1 MGRRSERLGEAIREE
16 VAQMVALELKDPR
29 IGLVTV
35 TRVEVSQDLGHA
47 RVHVG
52 ILGGEA
58 ERKKTLQALRGAAGF
73 VRRELAQRLGIRQV
87 PEVDFRYDKGLEAT
101 ERVAQLLEQDKA
113 AATGQG
119 ADGAGPDA
127 AVSPDGAAP
136 SAPAASG
143 GRGDPAPSGGDPGS

>member
-52 ILGGEA
+52 ILGGDA
-58 ERKKTLQALRGAAGF
+58 ERKKALQALRGASGF

-113 AATGQG
+113 AATAQG

-127 AVSPDGAAP
+127 VSPDGAAASAP
-136 SAPAASG
+136 SASDTRGGPAS
-143 GRGDPAPSGGDPGS
+143 SGGDPGS

>member
-1 MGRRSERLGEAIREE
+1 MGRRPQRLGEAIREE

-35 TRVEVSQDLGHA
+35 TRVEVSADLGHA

-58 ERKKTLQALRGAAGF
+58 ERKKSLEALRSAAGF

-87 PEVDFRYDKGLEAT
+87 PEVDFRFDKGLEAT
-101 ERVAQLLEQDKA
+101 ERVARLLEDDKA
-113 AATGQG
+113 AAAAAAPSEGESAAGPEPGATPGQS
-119 ADGAGPDA
+119 GAGPQGGPG
-127 AVSPDGAAP
+127 PDD
-136 SAPAASG
+136 G
-143 GRGDPAPSGGDPGS
+143 GSTGQ

>member
-52 ILGGEA
+52 ILGGEV
-58 ERKKTLQALRGAAGF
+58 ERRKALQALRGASGF

-113 AATGQG
+113 AAAGQG
-119 ADGAGPDA
+119 VDGAGPDA
-127 AVSPDGAAP
+127 VSSDGAA
-136 SAPAASG
+136 SARATSD
-143 GRGDPAPSGGDPGS
+143 GRGDPSGGNPGS

>member
-1 MGRRSERLGEAIREE
+1 MGRRAERLGEAIREE
-16 VAQMVALELKDPR
+16 VAQMVSLELKDPR

-58 ERKKTLQALRGAAGF
+58 ERKKALQALRGASGF

-101 ERVAQLLEQDKA
+101 ERVAHLLEQDKA
-113 AATGQG
+113 ASAQG
-119 ADGAGPDA
+119 AGSAGPDTPA
-127 AVSPDGAAP
+127 SPGGAAP
-136 SAPAASG
+136 ETPAASDG
-143 GRGDPAPSGGDPGS
+143 GDDPAPGGSPRS

>member
-58 ERKKTLQALRGAAGF
+58 ERKKTLQALRGASGF

-101 ERVAQLLEQDKA
+101 ERVARLLEEDKA
-113 AATGQG
+113 VWAAGAVPESGTAVGDRTSAEPDAVEGGDDPATGG
-119 ADGAGPDA
+119 
-127 AVSPDGAAP
+127 SP
-136 SAPAASG
+136 
-143 GRGDPAPSGGDPGS
+143 GR

>member
-1 MGRRSERLGEAIREE
+1 MGRRPQRLGEAIREE

-35 TRVEVSQDLGHA
+35 TRVEVSADLGHA

-58 ERKKTLQALRGAAGF
+58 ERKKSLEALRSAAGF

-87 PEVDFRYDKGLEAT
+87 PEVDFRFDKGLEAT
-101 ERVAQLLEQDKA
+101 ERVARLLEDDKA
-113 AATGQG
+113 AAAAAAPSEGESAAGPEPGATPGQS
-119 ADGAGPDA
+119 GAGPQGGPGRD
-127 AVSPDGAAP
+127 DG
-136 SAPAASG
+136 
-143 GRGDPAPSGGDPGS
+143 GSTGQ